1 MRSCS
6 EDFDFLVVASG
17 YFARPYM
24 PAIPGLE
31 RFTGRIVHSSEC
43 RKGREPF
50 LNDRH
55 GLASGNVAVIGGSMS
70 GVEAASAAALSQ
82 SSSIPEAAL
91 MIQDSTRHIVHHI
104 YSRPFWTLPTYLPH
118 ETSDDTVSLIPLDLA
133 LYDLDRRPPG
143 PIEYALGPI
152 PEGKAAKT
160 NAYFTSLLGS
170 EYAQFGHMQDSNA
183 TDEAGSRPPWV
194 AIGNEY
200 AEFQRSGAIEATMGR
215 AMAVHSDPD
224 AAGLASIHVKT
235 SDNDW
240 RSLDNISVI
249 VMATGFTPFE
259 SLSFLPADVLSTLE
273 YSTNDPFVPLV
284 LDKGGTL
291 RSEIPDIGFVGFY
304 RGPYWGVMEMQ
315 AKFLGR
321 YWAGESNAP
330 QITES
335 QRQSLRLL
343 RHADSE
349 CRRGQFP
356 MGDYVGLMESFAKDL
371 GLGRLELSS
380 GENQSGPVVPA
391 RYVHFEDQCKG
402 EAEIERAL
410 NALRTT
416 SVPDHETARAAGAL
430 AIFRALHGKWKFTQW
445 TPAGGKGKSGTVI
458 LHPRHSSDPAYDR
471 EYVCAEYTEAAPES
485 NELGTVKSMLR
496 LSEAGVRE
504 DNSRIE
510 IRPFLPTQDSAS
522 SSDGFA
528 LDLAPFY
535 RKRRDGEYVQG
546 QYVVHAS
553 NSPLT
558 NAKHLTGDIAKGRY
572 QYTFH
577 FEGVS
582 IIRWECIDLGRDN
595 AGGKNMTGDHATVC
609 CRYTYER

>member
-1 MRSCS
+1 
-6 EDFDFLVVASG
+6 
-17 YFARPYM
+17 M

-31 RFTGRIVHSSEC
+31 KFTGRIVHSAEF
-43 RKGREPF
+43 RKGSRPF
-50 LNDRH
+50 LLEDRR
-55 GLASGNVAVIGGSMS
+55 GSASGNVAVIGGSMS
-70 GVEAASAAALSQ
+70 GVEAASAAALSH
-82 SSSIPEAAL
+82 SSSMLESAP

-118 ETSDDTVSLIPLDLA
+118 ETSDDTISLLPLDLA

-152 PEGKAAKT
+152 PEGKAATT
-160 NAYFTSLLGS
+160 NDYFTSLLGS
-170 EYAQFGHMQDSNA
+170 EYAQFGHMQESSA

-200 AEFQRSGAIEATMGR
+200 AEFLRSGAIEATMGR
-215 AMAVHSDPD
+215 AMAVHSDPQ
-224 AAGLASIHVKT
+224 AGLASIQIKT
-235 SDNDW
+235 SDNHW
-240 RSLDNISVI
+240 KSLDKISVI

-273 YSTNDPFVPLV
+273 YSANDPFLPLV

-343 RHADSE
+343 RHSGSE
-349 CRRGQFP
+349 RRRGQFP
-356 MGDYVGLMESFAKDL
+356 MGDYVGQMESFAKDL
-371 GLGRLELSS
+371 GIGRLELSS
-380 GENQSGPVVPA
+380 GQSRSGPVVPA

-402 EAEIERAL
+402 DVQVEWTL

-430 AIFRALHGKWKFTQW
+430 AIFRALHGKWKFTRW
-445 TPAGGKGKSGTVI
+445 TPAGEKGESGTVI
-458 LHPRHSSDPAYDR
+458 FHPRYSSDPAYDR
-471 EYVCAEYTEAAPES
+471 EYVCAEYAEPALES
-485 NELGTVKSMLR
+485 NGSSISKGTVKSMFR

-510 IRPFLPTQDSAS
+510 IWPLMPTQDSAS
-522 SSDGFA
+522 SPDGYA
-528 LDLAPFY
+528 LNLAPPFY
-535 RKRRDGEYVQG
+535 RKKTDGEYVPG

-553 NSPLT
+553 NGPLT
-558 NAKHLTGDIAKGRY
+558 ETKDLAGDIAKGRRY

-595 AGGKNMTGDHATVC
+595 VGGKCITGNHATAC